1 MAKKIKNERCPLQR
15 ECGRSCEHVGAEL
28 KCDYYRNNGIGDNT
42 IPDQEELR
50 KQIERLKDNEDFEAE
65 IAALPDEEEKTPT
78 AENRLVYLPISELYP
93 HPDNPRKDL
102 GDLTELADSI
112 KAKGVMQNLTVV
124 KGHYLTVEEYIAMCK
139 AEGVTKEVAKNMYS
153 RENAYVDDGYTVIIG
168 HRRMGASK
176 LAGLKELPCV
186 IVEMSAKDQV
196 ATMLLENMQRS
207 DLTVFE
213 QAQGFQMMFDFGES
227 VESIAEKTGFS
238 KSTVRRRLK
247 MAELDQNTLKEVSAR
262 QLSLEDFDRLSQID
276 DIDQRNECL
285 KEIGTANFNQ
295 TINNKLKK
303 QNIAK
308 KLPLVKEYVKKLHA
322 RKITRSETYGGKYES
337 VDTNIRFHEWDPE
350 TPLVDF
356 KEDDPRKLFY
366 CIDEDWGTIGFYVER
381 PKAKPQKRPQAEID
395 REKYI
400 AETRAQ
406 LTELAAD
413 LYKLRSDFIKNFN
426 GTSKN
431 IADLLQGA
439 VIASTLHVITWVRTD
454 STSIYDALGVENAGY
469 SDAKYE
475 KTLEAIKAQGVKV
488 YPRIVY
494 AAFGDAAD
502 STYFTGYN
510 YEFPKHETNLKLN
523 ALYEWLTLLGYEMS
537 DDEKQLRDGTHPL
550 FIDKDKPAEEVDDT
564 VDDVVDGAVDEED
577 VDKDLDAETTD
588 KIMEQLR
595 EMYGADE

>member
-50 KQIERLKDNEDFEAE
+50 KQIERLKSNEDFEAE
-65 IAALPDEEEKTPT
+65 LAALPDEEEETPT
-78 AENRLVYLPISELYP
+78 AENKLVYLPVSELHP

-102 GDLTELADSI
+102 GDLTELAESI
-112 KAKGVMQNLTVV
+112 KVKGVMQNLTVV
-124 KGHYLTVEEYIAMCK
+124 PRT
-139 AEGVTKEVAKNMYS
+139 EG
-153 RENAYVDDGYTVIIG
+153 GYTVIIG

-227 VESIAEKTGFS
+227 IESIAEKTGFS

-247 MAELDQNTLKEVSAR
+247 MAELDQDTLKEVSAR

-276 DIDQRNECL
+276 DISQRNECL

-322 RKITRSETYGGKYES
+322 KKITRSETYGGKYES

-400 AETRAQ
+400 SETRTQ

-413 LYKLRSDFIKNFN
+413 LYKLRFDFIKNFN

-431 IADLLQGA
+431 IAELLQGA

-454 STSIYDALGVENAGY
+454 SASIYGALGVENAGY

-475 KTLEAIKAQGVKV
+475 KTLEAIRTQGVKV

-510 YEFPKHETNLKLN
+510 YEFPKHENNLKLN

-550 FIDKDKPAEEVDDT
+550 FIDKDEPAEEVDDT

-588 KIMEQLR
+588 KIMDQLR
-595 EMYGADE
+595 EMYGSDE

>member
-1 MAKKIKNERCPLQR
+1 MKSINDRCPLAG
-15 ECGRSCEHVGAEL
+15 ECERKKCECKNHEL
-28 KCDYYRNNGIGDNT
+28 DCTYYHANARPGYEIA
-42 IPDQEELR
+42 DQEELR
-50 KQIERLKDNEDFEAE
+50 NRAAEHYWETMDEDDMDEELKD
-65 IAALPDEEEKTPT
+65 LEENT
-78 AENRLVYLPISELYP
+78 RGSLISLPIIALHP

-102 GDLTELADSI
+102 GDLEELAESI

-124 KGHYLTVEEYIAMCK
+124 RGHYITDEEYQK
-139 AEGVTKEVAKNMYS
+139 LNAEYS
-153 RENAYVDDGYTVIIG
+153 NNPTEEIRELLNCAAHHRPVEGGYTVIIG

-176 LAGLKELPCV
+176 LAGLTELPCV
-186 IVEMSAKDQV
+186 IVEMSAQDQIG
-196 ATMLLENMQRS
+196 TMLLENMQRS
-207 DLTVFE
+207 DLTVYE
-213 QAQGFQMMFDFGES
+213 QATAFQMMFDFGES
-227 VESIAEKTGFS
+227 IESISEKTGFS

-439 VIASTLHVITWVRTD
+439 VIASTLRVITWVRTD